1 MDYGSILIK
10 ESESHSYDNRTDM
23 KDLIQRLID
32 DEKMSNDHAEGIEEF
47 SESFSRNVDYKK
59 YKIVSNYVPAEI
71 AMSMKEE
78 ETNREA
84 IGIFDNG

>member
-1 MDYGSILIK
+1 
-10 ESESHSYDNRTDM
+10 
-23 KDLIQRLID
+23 
-32 DEKMSNDHAEGIEEF
+32 MSNDQAEGIEEF

-59 YKIVSNYVPAEI
+59 YKLVSNYVPAEI